1 MTANEYHRLLTDKI
15 TARKD
20 LDFGLLPLN
29 YQAGKW
35 ELMRIVSKKIGKDD
49 KVVVIRG
56 TIHGDE
62 IAGALTILNY
72 FDELVD
78 CAHRRGIK
86 LIIYPLGNP
95 SGFEKGIRYNA
106 DNDKGEGNNDFLR
119 YEMADGSY
127 EGDIG
132 SGKPFKRWLM
142 SDSPEL
148 SVHLPL
154 EAKVIQELVRKDP
167 LDQVAAAL
175 DLHQDYITKDLP
187 PCAYHYAYGDL
198 AALRPIARAVAKVVP
213 LLAHFD
219 MTAGFGE
226 QIDENG
232 KVIPRG
238 AGGGFL
244 SDEAGF
250 IVRHDGTF
258 SDFFYRRGAKYSL
271 TTETSGAT
279 PIGKACQ
286 VNWIWIRG
294 IIGLLE

>member
-1 MTANEYHRLLTDKI
+1 MTADEYHRLLTDKI
-15 TARKD
+15 KARDD
-20 LDFGLLPLN
+20 LTFAMFPLN

-78 CAHRRGIK
+78 CAHEKGIK

-127 EGDIG
+127 EGDLG

-175 DLHQDYITKDLP
+175 DLHQDYITP
-187 PCAYHYAYGDL
+187 G
-198 AALRPIARAVAKVVP
+198 
-213 LLAHFD
+213 
-219 MTAGFGE
+219 
-226 QIDENG
+226 
-232 KVIPRG
+232 
-238 AGGGFL
+238 
-244 SDEAGF
+244 
-250 IVRHDGTF
+250 
-258 SDFFYRRGAKYSL
+258 
-271 TTETSGAT
+271 
-279 PIGKACQ
+279 
-286 VNWIWIRG
+286 
-294 IIGLLE
+294 